1 MTTITG
7 FEGNGNEAVRIF
19 GRKIL
24 TAFLRVFV
32 NVDGFENFASEMERS
47 FFACGEWVDSERPF
61 QKSAGHCDRDLRA
74 FGGFG
79 AICP

>member
-1 MTTITG
+1 MITG

-47 FFACGEWVDSERPF
+47 FFACGERVDSEGPF
-61 QKSAGHCDRDLRA
+61 QKSAGHCGL
-74 FGGFG
+74 
-79 AICP
+79 